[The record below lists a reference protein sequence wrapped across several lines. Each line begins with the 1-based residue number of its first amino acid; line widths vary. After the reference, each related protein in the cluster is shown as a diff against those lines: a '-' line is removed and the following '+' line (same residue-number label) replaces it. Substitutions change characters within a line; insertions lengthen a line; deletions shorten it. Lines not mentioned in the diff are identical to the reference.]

1 MTYPGRLTKSRRGSA
16 LVEFA
21 LTAFL
26 LLMLVF
32 GVIEMQ
38 RMLLVYTTLAN
49 SARAG
54 VRYAIV
60 HGSKHIG
67 GGVDGPSG
75 PGSTT
80 QVETVVKN
88 FASAGLLTIGNLN
101 ISVCY
106 TTGSGCSG
114 TNDPSS
120 IVKVTVKY
128 TYDPIVSWFTGF
140 RVTLGSTT
148 QGVITF

>member
-1 MTYPGRLTKSRRGSA
+1 MTCPGTPAKSRRGSA

-21 LTAFL
+21 LTSVS
-26 LLMLVF
+26 LLMLIF
-32 GVIEMQ
+32 GVLEMQ
-38 RMLLVYTTLAN
+38 RMLLVYTTVAN

-67 GGVDGPSG
+67 AGVDGPSG

-80 QVETVVKN
+80 QVKTVVKN
-88 FASAGLLTIGNLN
+88 FASAGLLTTANLN
-101 ISVCY
+101 IDVLYSP
-106 TTGSGCSG
+106 S
-114 TNDPSS
+114 NDPSS
-120 IVKVTVKY
+120 IVTVTVKY
-128 TYDPIVSWFTGF
+128 AYDPLVGWFTGLK
-140 RVTLGSTT
+140 VTLGSTT